1 MSGLGRDVL
10 KHCNLLKERGSLS
23 RTRATI
29 WADGNGR
36 WQALTVQMVFSAV
49 SAPMLKSDPGTLLE
63 TVAGMTTNGMQSSS
77 NCFLP
82 SISSKPPV

>member
-1 MSGLGRDVL
+1 MPGCTGFPKRCYVFKKTRLTFQEQNNNQANGMGRQQV
-10 KHCNLLKERGSLS
+10 
-23 RTRATI
+23 
-29 WADGNGR
+29 
-36 WQALTVQMVFSAV
+36 LTVQMVFRAV

-77 NCFLP
+77 NSFLP